1 MSGKLS
7 IVLFLGAF
15 GFLVF
20 IFSMIRSKSLEYK
33 YAFTWILTS
42 IAFIFVALFPQTV
55 YAISGILGIETPVN
69 ALFSLL
75 FLFLMNIIFSLSI
88 AISQSHDRIKT
99 LTQEIGLMKLE
110 ISSRQLDDTKVR

>member
-1 MSGKLS
+1 MSDKLS

-20 IFSMIRSKSLEYK
+20 IFSMIRSKSLDYR
-33 YAFTWILTS
+33 YAFTWVITS
-42 IAFIFVALFPQTV
+42 VAFILVSLFPQTV
-55 YAISGILGIETPVN
+55 YAISGLLGIATPVN
-69 ALFSLL
+69 ALFALL

-88 AISQSHDRIKT
+88 AISQSQDRIKT

-110 ISSRQLDDTKVR
+110 ISKMKTNDSK

>member
-1 MSGKLS
+1 MSEKLS

-20 IFSMIRSKSLEYK
+20 IFSMIRSKSLDYK
-33 YAFTWILTS
+33 YAFTWIITS
-42 IAFIFVALFPQTV
+42 IAFIFVSLFPQTV
-55 YAISGILGIETPVN
+55 YAISGLLGIETPVN

-88 AISQSHDRIKT
+88 AISQGQDRIKT

-110 ISSRQLDDTKVR
+110 ISQKKMDYTRIT